1 MKNSDVGALVKEVEE
16 MAKNEADGH
25 VSMLK
30 FTTGWKVF
38 FGTPNLDVGEEREK
52 IGKLQSFES
61 LEEALQ
67 DLIVSKKN
75 VWNVNK

>member
-1 MKNSDVGALVKEVEE
+1 MKSLDLGTLIQTVEE

-38 FGTPNLDVGEEREK
+38 FGSPNLDIGKEREYVAN
-52 IGKLQSFES
+52 LQSFES
-61 LEEALQ
+61 LEQALE
-67 DLIVSKKN
+67 DLII
-75 VWNVNK
+75 NKTRGNS

>member
-1 MKNSDVGALVKEVEE
+1 MKILDLGTLIQIVEE

-38 FGTPNLDVGEEREK
+38 FGTPNLDIGEEREHVAN
-52 IGKLQSFES
+52 LQSFES
-61 LEEALQ
+61 LERALQ
-67 DLIVSKKN
+67 NLII
-75 VWNVNK
+75 NKTKLPVATV

>member
-1 MKNSDVGALVKEVEE
+1 MKSSDLSTLIQVVEE

-38 FGTPNLDVGEEREK
+38 FGTPNLDIGGERK
-52 IGKLQSFES
+52 HVANLLSFET
-61 LEEALQ
+61 LEQALQ
-67 DLIVSKKN
+67 DLII
-75 VWNVNK
+75 NKTKLPD